1 VRTLFVLVSSV
12 LIAFAVA
19 LLVIVLALSP
29 PLQDIRD
36 LFFLMG
42 GTGLVTVLAAY
53 ALYRTGVLQHFASLR
68 WTVLATIILTVVL
81 VFVNVWLVAQL
92 MFISYH
98 DLALTAG
105 LLVFSGLIAVTTVF
119 FVSGSFIGRIKALAA
134 ASDRLAQ
141 GQREVRVPVNGND
154 EVAQLTR
161 AFNEMAG
168 ALQAA
173 DAEKSRL
180 EQARRDLIAWVSH
193 DLRAPLAAVRV
204 MHEAILDGIVTDS
217 QTVSRYIQDS
227 QRELDHLSRL
237 IDDLFDLAN
246 LDAGHLKLVRER
258 TSLRDLVSDTLGA
271 MQPQAARK
279 QVRLEGSMEDG
290 IDTLYIAPDKIQRVL
305 HNLLDNAIRHTP
317 PGGHVT
323 LRAAPRESAV
333 LVSIHN
339 TGVAIP
345 APDLPHVFERF
356 YQGGASRTPDENG
369 KRGVGLGLTI
379 ARGFVEAHGGRIWVA
394 SQPEK
399 GTTFVFSLPR
409 SGEVAVRSS

>member
-1 VRTLFVLVSSV
+1 MRILLILVSSV

-19 LLVIVLALSP
+19 LVVIVLALNP

-53 ALYRTGVLQHFASLR
+53 GLFRTGALQHFASLR
-68 WTVLATIILTVVL
+68 WTVLATIILTVIL
-81 VFVNVWLVAQL
+81 VFVNVWLVAQM

-98 DLALTAG
+98 DLGLTAG

-119 FVSGSFIGRIKALAA
+119 FVSDSFIGRIKALAA

-141 GQREVRVPVNGND
+141 GQREVRLPVSGND

-161 AFNEMAG
+161 AFNQMAG

-204 MHEAILDGIVTDS
+204 MHEAILDGVVSDAE
-217 QTVSRYIQDS
+217 TVSRYIRDS
-227 QRELDHLSRL
+227 RRELDHLSRL
-237 IDDLFDLAN
+237 IDDLFDLAS

-258 TSLRDLVSDTLGA
+258 TSLRDLISDTLGA

-279 QVRLEGSMEDG
+279 RVQLEGSMEDG
-290 IDTLYIAPDKIQRVL
+290 LDTLDIAPDKIQRVL

-317 PGGHVT
+317 PGGRVT
-323 LRAAPRESAV
+323 LRAARQDGAV
-333 LVSIHN
+333 LVGIHN
-339 TGVAIP
+339 TGEPIS

-356 YQGGASRTPDENG
+356 YQGGQSRTPDEDG

-379 ARGFVEAHGGRIWVA
+379 ARGFVEAHGGKIWVV
-394 SQPEK
+394 SQAEQ
-399 GTTFVFSLPR
+399 GTTFSFSLPR
-409 SGEVAVRSS
+409 SEKAIV